1 MCDVVVLKGSEQKSY
16 LQLFKFCTFVTP
28 TPSVLSH
35 ISTSC
40 AGECGLSVLAALNT
54 MFPARALKGSGWVA
68 AIFST
73 HIASL
78 PCSDLNDSSVWEWKK
93 GFVSPLDELPIT
105 TGPTAVVTHCVSMCQ
120 GVCVL
125 CAHTV
130 MKLHRVSVRIV
141 VKLRRLSVLCCFQ
154 QATHQ
159 SVMCS
164 YYTHNVKAGGTF
176 KQTYTHTKW
185 NYLEF
190 KVTCPHTEEML
201 YCKRFVC
208 TCRTLSPW
216 LYMTLAL
223 AFWNTHKV

>member
-35 ISTSC
+35 IATSC

-141 VKLRRLSVLCCFQ
+141 VKLRRLSVL
-154 QATHQ
+154 TSYQ
-159 SVMCS
+159 SVCDAQLLHSQCQGRWHLQANIYSHKMKLFRIQSHMSS
-164 YYTHNVKAGGTF
+164 YWRDVV
-176 KQTYTHTKW
+176 
-185 NYLEF
+185 L
-190 KVTCPHTEEML
+190 
-201 YCKRFVC
+201 
-208 TCRTLSPW
+208 
-216 LYMTLAL
+216 
-223 AFWNTHKV
+223 

>member
-35 ISTSC
+35 ITTSC

-105 TGPTAVVTHCVSMCQ
+105 TGPTAVVTHYVSMCQ
-120 GVCVL
+120 GVCFMCTHSYEATSGTSQDCSEWSWEDCQY
-125 CAHTV
+125 CAV
-130 MKLHRVSVRIV
+130 FNKLPISLWCAVIILTMSRQVAPSSKHI
-141 VKLRRLSVLCCFQ
+141 LTQ
-154 QATHQ
+154 NETI
-159 SVMCS
+159 
-164 YYTHNVKAGGTF
+164 
-176 KQTYTHTKW
+176 
-185 NYLEF
+185 
-190 KVTCPHTEEML
+190 
-201 YCKRFVC
+201 
-208 TCRTLSPW
+208 
-216 LYMTLAL
+216 
-223 AFWNTHKV
+223 

>member
-35 ISTSC
+35 ITTSC

-105 TGPTAVVTHCVSMCQ
+105 TGPTAVVTHCVSTCQ

-130 MKLHRVSVRIV
+130 MKLHRVPVRIV
-141 VKLRRLSVLCCFQ
+141 VKLRRLSVL
-154 QATHQ
+154 TSYQ
-159 SVMCS
+159 SVCDAQLLHSQCQGRWHLQANIHSHKMKQNRIQSHILKRCC
-164 YYTHNVKAGGTF
+164 TVGGVF
-176 KQTYTHTKW
+176 AHAELW
-185 NYLEF
+185 ALG
-190 KVTCPHTEEML
+190 
-201 YCKRFVC
+201 C
-208 TCRTLSPW
+208 TWC
-216 LYMTLAL
+216 
-223 AFWNTHKV
+223 

>member
-1 MCDVVVLKGSEQKSY
+1 MCDVVVLKESEQKSY

-35 ISTSC
+35 IATSC

-130 MKLHRVSVRIV
+130 MKLHRVPVRIV
-141 VKLRRLSVLCCFQ
+141 VSEVEKIVSIVLFSTSYPSVCDVQLLYSQCQGRWHLQANIYSHKMKLFRIQSHMSSYWRDVVL
-154 QATHQ
+154 
-159 SVMCS
+159 
-164 YYTHNVKAGGTF
+164 
-176 KQTYTHTKW
+176 
-185 NYLEF
+185 
-190 KVTCPHTEEML
+190 
-201 YCKRFVC
+201 
-208 TCRTLSPW
+208 
-216 LYMTLAL
+216 
-223 AFWNTHKV
+223 

>member
-35 ISTSC
+35 IATSC

-125 CAHTV
+125 CARTV
-130 MKLHRVSVRIV
+130 MKLHQVPVRIV
-141 VKLRRLSVLCCFQ
+141 VKLRRLSVLTSYPSVCDVQLLYSQCQ
-154 QATHQ
+154 GRWHLQANIYSH
-159 SVMCS
+159 
-164 YYTHNVKAGGTF
+164 
-176 KQTYTHTKW
+176 KW
-185 NYLEF
+185 NNLEF

-201 YCKRFVC
+201 YCRRFVC

-216 LYMTLAL
+216 LYMMLAL